1 MTQKTIEVML
11 EIVTA
16 ARLVVQFD
24 GTDRLSLDQLKESLE
39 NYDSW
44 LLDGHN

>member
-1 MTQKTIEVML
+1 MTDATINMML
-11 EIVTA
+11 KVVTA

-24 GTDRLSLDQLKESLE
+24 GTDRLSLEQLRESLE
-39 NYDSW
+39 KYDSW